1 MRLSWKK
8 QAISIKKG
16 EPSSHFEMY
25 LDAMCQIETKDE
37 RIVDFVR
44 LLRSNMSISDT
55 LTSVDIP
62 QGVRNFVSFMF
73 YVIKTNEPHV
83 IASAFTFGGED
94 VIPDMFMSILK
105 RADPNH
111 ERYNKLAYY
120 LQRHI
125 ELNVDDHGLL
135 SLQMIKELCGD
146 SDKVG
151 KRLLLIA
158 RESLRMRIE
167 LWNSINGLLIN
178 REKQLELQVS

>member
-1 MRLSWKK
+1 MKILKTCWVFSSSWNNHDF
-8 QAISIKKG
+8 AIWDFMSLLKAQQRSLTCIEVSWLPSEKATARFINEIVLEKASDINEKG

-125 ELNVDDHGLL
+125 EF
-135 SLQMIKELCGD
+135 KC
-146 SDKVG
+146 
-151 KRLLLIA
+151 R
-158 RESLRMRIE
+158 
-167 LWNSINGLLIN
+167 
-178 REKQLELQVS
+178 